1 MVNIIIEQSIIFD
14 YYLIMAKVILHI
26 DLNYFFVRCEEIK
39 NPSLIGKPVA
49 IGHVGRG
56 GIVSTCSYKAREY
69 GVRSGMP
76 VFKALE
82 LCENLILLNG
92 DYPYYH
98 QKSTEFFNF
107 LKQFSTIIE
116 PVSIDECYIDI
127 TSQIKNNI
135 NPIEYIKNI
144 QTKLFESTSLMC
156 SIGVAKTKFL
166 AKMGSDIKKP
176 MGITIIRNKDIPNIL
191 YPLKIEDFFGIGK
204 KTSPRLREIG
214 INTIGDLAKRINND
228 EIDEQLFNILGKF
241 YYGIKDWINGQGD
254 DVVSTEQ
261 FDPKSISHSHTLEK
275 DTNDIDTIYEAIK
288 IASKEV
294 SKHAK
299 SVNKIGLT
307 VQLILKDNNFKSYV
321 RSSKMKF
328 NSNDFND
335 IYSQALSIF
344 DNNFLKEGDTL
355 FRLVGVGLQN
365 LEDEKDNSQQMSI
378 FDNFDDINEKYAT
391 KLLVHQLNRKMNKG
405 IFTTAGEILKE
416 KNGNK

>member
-1 MVNIIIEQSIIFD
+1 
-14 YYLIMAKVILHI
+14 
-26 DLNYFFVRCEEIK
+26 
-39 NPSLIGKPVA
+39 
-49 IGHVGRG
+49 
-56 GIVSTCSYKAREY
+56 
-69 GVRSGMP
+69 
-76 VFKALE
+76 
-82 LCENLILLNG
+82 
-92 DYPYYH
+92 
-98 QKSTEFFNF
+98 
-107 LKQFSTIIE
+107 
-116 PVSIDECYIDI
+116 
-127 TSQIKNNI
+127 
-135 NPIEYIKNI
+135 
-144 QTKLFESTSLMC
+144 
-156 SIGVAKTKFL
+156 
-166 AKMGSDIKKP
+166 

-275 DTNDIDTIYEAIK
+275 DTNDVDTIYEAIK

>member
-1 MVNIIIEQSIIFD
+1 
-14 YYLIMAKVILHI
+14 
-26 DLNYFFVRCEEIK
+26 
-39 NPSLIGKPVA
+39 
-49 IGHVGRG
+49 
-56 GIVSTCSYKAREY
+56 
-69 GVRSGMP
+69 
-76 VFKALE
+76 
-82 LCENLILLNG
+82 
-92 DYPYYH
+92 
-98 QKSTEFFNF
+98 
-107 LKQFSTIIE
+107 
-116 PVSIDECYIDI
+116 YIDI

-166 AKMGSDIKKP
+166 AKMGSDLKKP

-228 EIDEQLFNILGKF
+228 EINEQLFNILGKF

-275 DTNDIDTIYEAIK
+275 DTNDVDTIYEAIK